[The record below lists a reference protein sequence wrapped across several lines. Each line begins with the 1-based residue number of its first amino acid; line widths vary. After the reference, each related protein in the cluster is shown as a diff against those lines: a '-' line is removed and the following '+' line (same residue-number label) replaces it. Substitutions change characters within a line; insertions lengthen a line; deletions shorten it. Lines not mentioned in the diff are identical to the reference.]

1 MAKNSTNTILII
13 FDIDE
18 TLVQYINCNNY
29 FNWTRIASDPDQA
42 IFLTV
47 MDADTESYDKL
58 KAGNGRK
65 PTGDDA
71 SDSSNIPYL
80 DSREKNGTKTCVLFR
95 PNLDKFFN
103 YVRKNNN
110 KKEEAV
116 GPRKIFIDIALW
128 TAGSSEYAKM
138 ISSYLEARYGL
149 DANYFV
155 FIYSDYGS
163 DEPGENDQPT
173 HEGIKSDG
181 PGLKR
186 KDLNQ
191 IWGDDSLYNKFN
203 TIIVDDDVDNLKHES
218 NKNNGI
224 LVNKFMPFGGC
235 KERIP
240 LTKEN
245 YTKSNDDTMFADL
258 TKIVT
263 HLVKDRGGCS
273 EEDVKHGY
281 AKNESIF
288 KAFTHE
294 RVVKNEISNPF
305 NEPVSEE
312 GSEPVSE
319 EGSEIQI
326 IHSINESNANFV
338 ITPNSYAILFPR
350 TLTEAEV
357 TEAAEA
363 EAAIEKIAAL
373 AAKASARLSLSD
385 AAEAAAAE
393 APTEGA
399 AAEGGGYRYSLKK
412 KKGRRGTRSR
422 GTRKINKKRKGSKRN
437 KK

>member
-29 FNWTRIASDPDQA
+29 FNWTRIG
-42 IFLTV
+42 I
-47 MDADTESYDKL
+47 ADDDLGDDESYDKL

-71 SDSSNIPYL
+71 IDSSNIPYL

-103 YVRKNNN
+103 YVRNNNN
-110 KKEEAV
+110 KKEKAD

-128 TAGSSEYAKM
+128 TAGSIGYAKM
-138 ISSYLEARYGL
+138 IGSYLEARYGL
-149 DANYFV
+149 DTNYFV
-155 FIYSDYGS
+155 FIYSEPGS
-163 DEPGENDQPT
+163 DEDDELGRYGVNPRNAFP
-173 HEGIKSDG
+173 K
-181 PGLKR
+181 
-186 KDLNQ
+186 KDLTRLWNRPEYN
-191 IWGDDSLYNKFN
+191 GLYNKFN

-224 LVNKFMPFGGC
+224 LVNKFMPFGGSIV
-235 KERIP
+235 RIP

-263 HLVKDRGGCS
+263 HLVKDRGGCN
-273 EEDVKHGY
+273 EDDVKHGC

-288 KAFTHE
+288 HAFSRDWAVEGNVVVTHF
-294 RVVKNEISNPF
+294 K
-305 NEPVSEE
+305 
-312 GSEPVSE
+312 
-319 EGSEIQI
+319 
-326 IHSINESNANFV
+326 
-338 ITPNSYAILFPR
+338 ITPNSYAILLPKP
-350 TLTEAEV
+350 TPQPSSPSLEAQG
-357 TEAAEA
+357 APAQG
-363 EAAIEKIAAL
+363 
-373 AAKASARLSLSD
+373 
-385 AAEAAAAE
+385 AAAE
-393 APTEGA
+393 GAAAEGA